1 MPPSIQMKRMSYYF
15 KRKKMTVEQIEA
27 IFKRYR
33 TTQIGELCKFTYELM
48 KQLEEK
54 EDERKEI
61 KKQGSEGGESDR

>member
-1 MPPSIQMKRMSYYF
+1 
-15 KRKKMTVEQIEA
+15 MTVEQIEA

-33 TTQIGELCKFTYELM
+33 NTQIGELCKFTYELM

-61 KKQGSEGGESDR
+61 KEQGSEGGESDR

>member
-1 MPPSIQMKRMSYYF
+1 
-15 KRKKMTVEQIEA
+15 MTVEQIEA

-54 EDERKEI
+54 EDGRKEI
-61 KKQGSEGGESDR
+61 KGQGSKRGESDR